1 MTIKTPSLFTSG
13 EASGEADE
21 GGAPGVDPGQSL
33 TEFDGSGSHA
43 VGSIGVGTGEDFT
56 AEDSFDFLGSDQML
70 SEPVFG
76 VMDES
81 NLDSLVAE
89 SVYGSEEQQ
98 NEILDEDI
106 YPTGAVNVAGNQTQ
120 TAETTE
126 SFVNVDLDAC
136 VNSALLSIPL
146 QLPKPI
152 WDDGVWEAI
161 FGTGTFMTVD
171 QLTPSCQRP
180 AVCPTLEAWLGQL
193 EDSSRVL
200 KRKAET
206 VVCESYSDVVKHL
219 PVREWQEERE
229 SLLQSALKRWL
240 VTVISFSEKS
250 LIWQQVSVEGSDV
263 RKLAILADVFSGKAP
278 TTLLKRVRAVEKLVS
293 HLGVGNFPAKEPE
306 FYKLFQAEREN
317 GAPASR
323 LKSYLESLAFC
334 LHTFGM
340 DELKEVVQ
348 SRRLH
353 GATVAATP
361 ANVRQASPLTVSDLQ
376 RLHQVL
382 WGSTSWDSAF
392 AGSVLFCVYS
402 RARWGDAMHC
412 CNLILDKDDTGTTQ
426 FLEGETAVHK
436 SMHAEIYRHRFLP
449 LVAPSLGVASEP
461 WVNRWMMVRECL
473 GIQQPPSHP
482 VMPAPS
488 ADGTPCVRA
497 LSATEAG
504 DWLRKVLTGTKEH
517 AEGRRVTAHSMKAT
531 CLSFCAKFGLTAE
544 VRLQLGYHVAG
555 FKMLHTYSRDAAAQ
569 PLLELARVLKAIRE
583 GTFLPD
589 VTRSGRFVEPLS
601 SEPAEIGPAAVVVE
615 VDPETKEESM
625 DVTSEVIPSSSSE
638 SSSEEFQTNNKK
650 VFLPPVPPAGYVFWQ
665 HRKIKTLHLAL
676 PEYKRVFMCNRYVGA
691 HHTKEG
697 MSIRYDTPVCRQCIS
712 ATRA

>member
-1 MTIKTPSLFTSG
+1 MTVKTPSLFSSG
-13 EASGEADE
+13 EVSGEADE
-21 GGAPGVDPGQSL
+21 GGILGADPSRSRGELDVPG
-33 TEFDGSGSHA
+33 FDTIGPSG
-43 VGSIGVGTGEDFT
+43 VETGEGFSAGDT
-56 AEDSFDFLGSDQML
+56 LESFGSDQFC

-81 NLDSLVAE
+81 TLDSLVAE
-89 SVYGSEEQQ
+89 SADGSEGQQ
-98 NEILDEDI
+98 HEILDEEL
-106 YPTGAVNVAGNQTQ
+106 YPPGDVNAAGSQTQ
-120 TAETTE
+120 PSGPTD
-126 SFVNVDLDAC
+126 SFVDVDLDSC
-136 VNSALLSIPL
+136 VNAALISIPL

-180 AVCPTLEAWLGQL
+180 AVFPTLEAWLGQI

-229 SLLQSALKRWL
+229 SLLQAALKRWL
-240 VTVISFSEKS
+240 VTVISFSETS
-250 LIWQQVSVEGSDV
+250 LIWQQISVEGSDV
-263 RKLAILADVFSGKAP
+263 KKLAILADVFSGKAP

-306 FYKLFQAEREN
+306 FYKLFQSEREN

-334 LHTFGM
+334 LHIFGM

-361 ANVRQASPLTVSDLQ
+361 ANVVQASPLSVSELQKLHDL
-376 RLHQVL
+376 L
-382 WGSTSWDSAF
+382 WGSAGWDAAF

-402 RARWGDAMHC
+402 RARWSDAMHC
-412 CNLILDKDDTGTTQ
+412 CNLILDKDDKGTTQ

-449 LVAPSLGVASEP
+449 LVAPSMGVAVEP
-461 WVNRWMMVRECL
+461 WVDRWMLVRECL

-504 DWLRKVLTGTKEH
+504 DWLRKILTGTKEH
-517 AEGRRVTAHSMKAT
+517 TAGRRVTAHSMKST

-569 PLLELARVLKAIRE
+569 PLLELARVLGAIRE

-601 SEPAEIGPAAVVVE
+601 SEPAVTAHTAVVVE
-615 VDPETKEESM
+615 VDTKEESM
-625 DVTSEVIPSSSSE
+625 DLTSEVIPSSSSE
-638 SSSEEFQTNNKK
+638 SSSEEFQTDNTR

-665 HRKIKTLHLAL
+665 HKKLKTLHLAL
-676 PEYKRVFMCNRYVGA
+676 PEYKRVFMCNRYMGA
-691 HHTKEG
+691 QHIKEG

>member
-1 MTIKTPSLFTSG
+1 M
-13 EASGEADE
+13 
-21 GGAPGVDPGQSL
+21 
-33 TEFDGSGSHA
+33 
-43 VGSIGVGTGEDFT
+43 
-56 AEDSFDFLGSDQML
+56 
-70 SEPVFG
+70 
-76 VMDES
+76 
-81 NLDSLVAE
+81 
-89 SVYGSEEQQ
+89 
-98 NEILDEDI
+98 
-106 YPTGAVNVAGNQTQ
+106 YPTGAVNAAGSQTRPSEP
-120 TAETTE
+120 TD
-126 SFVNVDLDAC
+126 SFVDVDLDSC
-136 VNSALLSIPL
+136 VNAALLSIPL

-161 FGTGTFMTVD
+161 LGTGTFMTVD
-171 QLTPSCQRP
+171 QLMPSCQRP
-180 AVCPTLEAWLGQL
+180 AVFPTLEAWLGHL

-229 SLLQSALKRWL
+229 SLLQAALKRWL
-240 VTVISFSEKS
+240 VPVISFFEKT
-250 LIWQQVSVEGSDV
+250 LIWQQISVEGSDV

-278 TTLLKRVRAVEKLVS
+278 TTLLKRVRAV
-293 HLGVGNFPAKEPE
+293 GNWRPILEWEISQPKEPE
-306 FYKLFQAEREN
+306 IYKLFQSEWEN
-317 GAPASR
+317 GAPESR
-323 LKSYLESLAFC
+323 LKSYLESIAFC

-340 DELKEVVQ
+340 DELREVVQ

-361 ANVRQASPLTVSDLQ
+361 ANVVQASPLSVSDLQ
-376 RLHQVL
+376 RLHNVL
-382 WGSTSWDSAF
+382 WGSTSWHSAF

-412 CNLILDKDDTGTTQ
+412 CNLILDKDDKGTTR

-436 SMHAEIYRHRFLP
+436 SMHAEIYKHRFLP
-449 LVAPSLGVASEP
+449 LVAPSMGIAVEP
-461 WVNRWMMVRECL
+461 WVDRWMSVRESL

-504 DWLRKVLTGTKEH
+504 DWLRKILTGTKEH
-517 AEGRRVTAHSMKAT
+517 TEGRRVTAHSMKST

-544 VRLQLGYHVAG
+544 VRLQLGYHLGG
-555 FKMLHTYSRDAAAQ
+555 FKMLHTCSRDAAAQ

-589 VTRSGRFVEPLS
+589 VTRSERFVEPLS
-601 SEPAEIGPAAVVVE
+601 SEPAVIALPTVVIE
-615 VDPETKEESM
+615 AETKEESM
-625 DVTSEVIPSSSSE
+625 DLTSAVIPSSSSE
-638 SSSEEFQTNNKK
+638 SSSEEFQTENKR

-665 HRKIKTLHLAL
+665 HKKLKTLHLAL
-676 PEYKRVFMCNRYVGA
+676 PEYKRVFMCNRYMGA
-691 HHTKEG
+691 QHIKE
-697 MSIRYDTPVCRQCIS
+697 
-712 ATRA
+712 A